1 MHDFNNYKNMEWG
14 ICYLSL
20 LKFIIKIDI
29 YYIVSTKN
37 FLLRFNMKV
46 WKSFQTL
53 KYIRRWTVKII
64 KISNST

>member
-1 MHDFNNYKNMEWG
+1 MHDFNNYKNMEWR

-37 FLLRFNMKV
+37 F
-46 WKSFQTL
+46 
-53 KYIRRWTVKII
+53 
-64 KISNST
+64 